1 MEIQNTPNNPNNFEE
16 GKQNWRLNVTLF
28 EDLLPSY
35 RNQNSVVLAKNRS
48 VEQNRV
54 QKLTHGYKCCCLF
67 LFLYQSARALSG
79 EKI

>member
-35 RNQNSVVLAKNRS
+35 RNQNSVVLAKKQIS
-48 VEQNRV
+48 GT
-54 QKLTHGYKCCCLF
+54 K
-67 LFLYQSARALSG
+67 QSPEIDPWL
-79 EKI
+79 